1 MNNQALINRILEKM
15 NTTTSYKEEI
25 MRGMKDLTAT
35 ETRAKQNEVVKHKKE
50 REEQLNDLIKR
61 RNHRDE
67 DLCKLYVSYG
77 DGSASAIDGYT
88 RIRKEMEVKD
98 ERWMSPTLS
107 HEDYGPQRWSVNRD
121 KLIETN
127 EDGTWADE
135 HGELFSTQFDDILYR
150 PDYKIE
156 EPKARRELNKEE
168 LSWLAAHEHL
178 LEEESVSIDAP
189 VEYKEYI
196 GDDSDVYTDNGDGM
210 EIGKMDSITSTDN
223 TEESLE
229 ELRFWRRMVWYIG
242 HSPNK
247 AVSYCKRYSNAAWF
261 TKEKKEY
268 VWELIKDEEPRKW
281 KYAKYLIMKSKAVVE
296 NLQRNSL
303 EPKKEKK
310 GEIVVHLYKSIK
322 SCREGFVRVWTTD
335 GVLDM
340 REIKFLDNKYPK
352 EELKRITS
360 RAKAVGYKLS
370 FVDVTHAC
378 LDIFNRTP
386 HYKKVRAMND
396 EDYKKATLK
405 QLV

>member
-1 MNNQALINRILEKM
+1 MEEYGHIREMRSYGELAENVILLFFSFLEVIMDNQALINRIVDGMYRDGLI
-15 NTTTSYKEEI
+15 KEET
-25 MRGMKDLTAT
+25 M
-35 ETRAKQNEVVKHKKE
+35 EV
-50 REEQLNDLIKR
+50 
-61 RNHRDE
+61 RDYAVGTW
-67 DLCKLYVSYG
+67 CFSVG
-77 DGSASAIDGYT
+77 DGCVSVWDTYKPL
-88 RIRKEMEVKD
+88 RKGKKTQ
-98 ERWMSPTLS
+98 RWMSPTLS

-127 EDGTWADE
+127 ECGTWADE
-135 HGELFSTQFDDILYR
+135 YGELFSDRFDDILYR

-156 EPKARRELNKEE
+156 EPKARKELNKEE

-178 LEEESVSIDAP
+178 LEEESVSVDAP

-196 GDDSDVYTDNGDGM
+196 GDDSDDYTDNGDGM
-210 EIGKMDSITSTDN
+210 EIGKMDSVTSTDN

-242 HSPNK
+242 HSPKK
-247 AVSYCKRYSNAAWF
+247 AVNYCKRYSNAAWF

-281 KYAKYLIMKSKAVVE
+281 RYAKYLIMKSKAVVE
-296 NLQRNSL
+296 NLQRNTL

-335 GVLDM
+335 GVLAM

-378 LDIFNRTP
+378 LDIFSRTP